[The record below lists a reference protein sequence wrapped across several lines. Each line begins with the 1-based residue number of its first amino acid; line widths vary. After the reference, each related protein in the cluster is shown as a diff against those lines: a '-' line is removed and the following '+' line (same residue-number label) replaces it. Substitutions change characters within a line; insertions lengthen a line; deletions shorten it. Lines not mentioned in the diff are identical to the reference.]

1 MMNSKTS
8 LLSLVLVSSFFGL
21 GAFAEGARS
30 VLECTLESNSDRIVS
45 IEIEETDLEGQLVA
59 GTVFESANHTKEV
72 IQRVSNG
79 SLSDSKIYL
88 YETGQIGVGT
98 THRYLERNERKGKYS
113 VSHYFQCDWINDEEH
128 CSPGAGFEYRG
139 SVGDASCKLLTK

>member
-1 MMNSKTS
+1 MPRMMNSKTS

-21 GAFAEGARS
+21 GAFAGGSRS
-30 VLECTLESNSDRIVS
+30 VLECNLESNSDRIVS

-59 GTVFESANHTKEV
+59 QTVFESANHTKEV

-88 YETGQIGVGT
+88 
-98 THRYLERNERKGKYS
+98 
-113 VSHYFQCDWINDEEH
+113 
-128 CSPGAGFEYRG
+128 
-139 SVGDASCKLLTK
+139 